1 MKHFAFNWRTGILP
15 AAGIQLSTAG
25 TALATDITV
34 WCWDPNFNGA
44 TMKEAGARYAKDH
57 PDVTVNVVDFAKGDL
72 EQKLQAQLASGTT
85 DGLPDIVLIEDCGAQ
100 KYLQSIPGAF
110 EPLNDSLDYSQFAKY
125 KVALATVADK
135 TYSLPF
141 DSGVTGLF
149 YCSDILTQA
158 GYKDA
163 DLLDITWDQFID
175 IAKAV
180 TDKTSHPMPGGDLND
195 AGIMRILLQ
204 SAGSWYFKEDGSL
217 NIKDNPVIKAALTQY
232 AKILQTPEIWKP
244 VSGWT
249 EYTGAF
255 ATGETASVVTGVWM
269 TATIK
274 AAKMSGQWG
283 VAPIPKL
290 AGVDGAGHA
299 SNLGGSSWYV
309 LTAGPNKA
317 AATDFLSKVW
327 GTDVDFYQKILVDQG
342 AFATFLPARDGPA
355 FKASDAYFGGQPVW
369 QNFSTWLAA
378 IPSVNY
384 GIFTNEADAAVAAQL
399 PAIAKRGGSVCLNRF
414 RAFLKWISALI
425 MLPPEPATA
434 G

>member
-1 MKHFAFNWRTGILP
+1 MG
-15 AAGIQLSTAG
+15 
-25 TALATDITV
+25 
-34 WCWDPNFNGA
+34 
-44 TMKEAGARYAKDH
+44 
-57 PDVTVNVVDFAKGDL
+57 
-72 EQKLQAQLASGTT
+72 
-85 DGLPDIVLIEDCGAQ
+85 
-100 KYLQSIPGAF
+100 
-110 EPLNDSLDYSQFAKY
+110 
-125 KVALATVADK
+125 DK

-149 YCSDILTQA
+149 YRSDILAQA

-163 DLLDITWDQFID
+163 DLQDITWDQFID

-180 TDKTSHPMPGGDLND
+180 KAKTGHPMLGVDLND

-204 SAGSWYFKEDGSL
+204 SAGSWYFKDDGSL
-217 NIKDNPVIKAALTQY
+217 NIKDNPIFKEALTEY
-232 AKILQTPEIWKP
+232 TKILMTPDIWKP

-255 ATGETASVVTGVWM
+255 TGGETVGVVTGVWM

-274 AAKMSGQWG
+274 AAKMSGQWA

-290 AGVDGAGHA
+290 SNVDGAGHA

-309 LTAGPNKA
+309 LTSGPNKA
-317 AATDFLSKVW
+317 AATDFLASVW
-327 GTDVDFYQKILVDQG
+327 GKDVDFYQKILVDQG

-355 FKASDAYFGGQPVW
+355 FKASDDYFGGQPVW

-384 GIFTNEADAAVAAQL
+384 GTFTNEADAAVAAQL
-399 PAIAKRGGSVCLNRF
+399 PALAKGGSIDDAIAAIDAQV
-414 RAFLKWISALI
+414 AQQIQ
-425 MLPPEPATA
+425 
-434 G
+434 